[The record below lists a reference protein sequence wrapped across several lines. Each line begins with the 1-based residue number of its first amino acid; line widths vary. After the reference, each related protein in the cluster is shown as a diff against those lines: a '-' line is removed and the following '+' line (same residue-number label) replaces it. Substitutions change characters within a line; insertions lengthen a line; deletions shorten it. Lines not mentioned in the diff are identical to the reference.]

1 MQNDVCNKMSLP
13 IPQFSLF
20 LLTFLVLA
28 TPGRAEEKKLSPS
41 VEMELDYVRSLAEDL
56 RTKARVPLTELDDKY
71 RGAVEKIRDEAK
83 ASANTANRL
92 EAEAALEEFAKSGTP
107 NGESGHAGIA
117 RLEKIYLGQRPK
129 VSEQIRPAL
138 VKAEQSYGQELKRMV
153 EELTKKGEIDQALL
167 VKKEMDSVAGRVKSM
182 QQGGGLAA
190 IRSRPAPKVTILNAT
205 FASGDQSADVTRK
218 ISEFVASGKDFS
230 ANPKDL
236 GVDPKPYHRK
246 HLKIT
251 YEKDGIKR
259 EQNRGENET
268 VLVESFTGP
277 QDVKEM
283 VAWLTGSSWKSETR
297 ELFFKDDAD
306 VKNKDVTG
314 KWRPEGMFRFS
325 VEWSAGNRRTYKLN
339 WRWTEIQEVGG
350 MEEKFVPDD

>member
-1 MQNDVCNKMSLP
+1 MRLL
-13 IPQFSLF
+13 IPQLVLPFLTLF
-20 LLTFLVLA
+20 LPLCPA
-28 TPGRAEEKKLSPS
+28 RAEEKKLSPS

-107 NGESGHAGIA
+107 NGESGHPGIA
-117 RLEKIYLGQRPK
+117 RLEKIYLEQRPK
-129 VSEQIRPAL
+129 VAEQIRPAI

-153 EELTKKGEIDQALL
+153 EELTKKGDIDQALL
-167 VKKEMDSVAGRVKSM
+167 LKKEMDGVAGRVKSM
-182 QQGGGLAA
+182 QQGGGFAA
-190 IRSRPAPKVTILNAT
+190 TKSRPAPKVTILKAT
-205 FASGDQSADVTRK
+205 FTSGDQSADVTRK
-218 ISEFVASGKDFS
+218 IAEFVASGKDFS

-236 GVDPKPYHRK
+236 GVDPRPYHSKR
-246 HLKIT
+246 LLIS

-268 VLVESFTGP
+268 VLIESFTGP

-283 VAWLTGSSWKSETR
+283 VAWLTGTSWKSETR

-314 KWRPEGMFRFS
+314 KWRPEGMHRFS
-325 VEWSAGNRRTYKLN
+325 VEWSAGNRRTYKFN

-350 MEEKFVPDD
+350 MEEKFVPAD